1 MPGISSAGVH
11 FEVGILAQLLDG
23 DQNAA
28 CAQDFA
34 LFGFAVAAPLP
45 HRDDRR
51 FDLFLCGASDRCD
64 CPEAIDNDTASG
76 ALGLQDYRGYVESQL
91 ALPPRNTCALR
102 CGDASLGKLVGG
114 GANGGRAPATQFR
127 VFDDVGCQA
136 DLVAASAAVSVQAC
150 ENAVDFHLHLD
161 VPG

>member
-1 MPGISSAGVH
+1 MLRFAGMLP
-11 FEVGILAQLLDG
+11 IDATALKQLTMIPPAG
-23 DQNAA
+23 RQGYRVYAE
-28 CAQDFA
+28 
-34 LFGFAVAAPLP
+34 P
-45 HRDDRR
+45 DR
-51 FDLFLCGASDRCD
+51 
-64 CPEAIDNDTASG
+64 
-76 ALGLQDYRGYVESQL
+76 
-91 ALPPRNTCALR
+91 LPPRSTCALR

-127 VFDDVGCQA
+127 AFEDVGCQA